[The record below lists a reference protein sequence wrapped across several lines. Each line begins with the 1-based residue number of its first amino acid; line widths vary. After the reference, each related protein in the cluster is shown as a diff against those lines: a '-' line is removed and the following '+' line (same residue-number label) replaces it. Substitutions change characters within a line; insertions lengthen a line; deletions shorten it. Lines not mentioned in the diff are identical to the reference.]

1 MALWLVNIWTKR
13 LWIRY
18 RVVGVPRLD
27 AQLCQ
32 DPNAV
37 GELEGLVEHVLAFH
51 VPFGDSVDV
60 VVLKLP
66 RHCVCKRS
74 SSVRQ

>member
-1 MALWLVNIWTKR
+1 MRNRISHPNHVGTGLTEKTAQLWM
-13 LWIRY
+13 RY
-18 RVVGVPRLD
+18 RVVGVPGLY

-32 DPNAV
+32 DPDAV

-51 VPFGDSVDV
+51 VSLGNGVDV

-66 RHCVCKRS
+66 
-74 SSVRQ
+74 

>member
-1 MALWLVNIWTKR
+1 MGGIGTGQ

-18 RVVGVPRLD
+18 RVVGVPWLD
-27 AQLCQ
+27 TQLCQ
-32 DPNAV
+32 DPNAI

-51 VPFGDSVDV
+51 VPLGNGVDV

-66 RHCVCKRS
+66 RYCVCKR
-74 SSVRQ
+74 